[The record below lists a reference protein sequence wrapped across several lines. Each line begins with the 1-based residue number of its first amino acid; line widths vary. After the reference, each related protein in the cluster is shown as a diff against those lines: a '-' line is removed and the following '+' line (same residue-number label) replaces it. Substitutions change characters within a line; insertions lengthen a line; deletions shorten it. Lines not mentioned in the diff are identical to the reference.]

1 MSTILSN
8 GSLSLQDF
16 ICFILKCF
24 ITSIISLESGYGTSA
39 LAQNNNNFGG
49 ITGSGDADYTVRSSD
64 GYKFAKYSSVEAGL
78 DAMAKNLASYS
89 DRFSDVN
96 SVDITNVAAI
106 GGNYCVGGDW
116 ANKVSSI
123 YKSIKRKA

>member
-49 ITGSGDADYTVRSSD
+49 VTGSGDAGYTVRSSD

-96 SVDITNVAAI
+96 SLILQTLRQSAVTTA
-106 GGNYCVGGDW
+106 
-116 ANKVSSI
+116 
-123 YKSIKRKA
+123 

>member
-1 MSTILSN
+1 MRHQSKL
-8 GSLSLQDF
+8 
-16 ICFILKCF
+16 
-24 ITSIISLESGYGTSA
+24 
-39 LAQNNNNFGG
+39 
-49 ITGSGDADYTVRSSD
+49 TGSNHSFPSNHRLNTTNLNFDYSGSRFSLLHADYTVRSSD

-123 YKSIKRKA
+123 YKSIKGKA